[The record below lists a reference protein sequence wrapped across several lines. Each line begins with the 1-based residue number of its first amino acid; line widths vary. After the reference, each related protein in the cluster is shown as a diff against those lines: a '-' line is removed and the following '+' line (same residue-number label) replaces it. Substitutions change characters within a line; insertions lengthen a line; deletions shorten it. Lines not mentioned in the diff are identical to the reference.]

1 MLALRA
7 EDRDSARAFFAQAL
21 PLQPDADAQ
30 ALAAFYLG
38 YTDTLEGRWAES
50 IPALAEAVRLCPEM
64 KEYGNLLGV
73 ARFKTGDYEAAA
85 AAFAAVLRVDKGSAM
100 DLANLGLCEKFMGK
114 NEEARRHL
122 SAALELDPGLDFAR
136 RHLEQLDTQ
145 G

>member
-1 MLALRA
+1 A

-38 YTDTLEGRWAES
+38 YTETLEGRWAES

-114 NEEARRHL
+114 HEEARRHL
-122 SAALELDPGLDFAR
+122 AAALELDPGLDFAR
-136 RHLEQLDTQ
+136 RHLEQLGTQ